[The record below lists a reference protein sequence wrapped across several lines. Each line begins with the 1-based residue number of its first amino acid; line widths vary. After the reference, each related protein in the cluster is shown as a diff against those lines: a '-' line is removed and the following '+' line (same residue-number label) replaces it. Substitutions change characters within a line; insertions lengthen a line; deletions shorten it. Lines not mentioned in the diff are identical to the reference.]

1 MKDRI
6 MRTTISDA
14 SLITGFLYDLN
25 CYRKLLFFLCLSQSS
40 IVKALNHRHRH
51 FQAVLILTALFGLGC
66 RNEIFD
72 HIRRDKTHSVAE
84 THYQQISYMPHDA
97 AANTN
102 ASWETVGA
110 ETEAPWSI
118 EHEPPDEYL
127 DLTIEQALQIAL
139 QNATILNDLGATILQ
154 SPSRV
159 HSRLDPEIME
169 TDPQFGVDAALSQF
183 DARFRSI
190 GEIQDN
196 DRPYNNFFVGGG
208 TQLFRQDYHDYLLE
222 LSKKS
227 ATGTEFSARNMF
239 DYDAN
244 NREQN
249 LFPSAWET
257 QIEMEV
263 RQPLLQGA
271 GVEFNRI
278 AGPNGRPGALQGIVI
293 ARLNTDIAI
302 TEFEMGLRDFI
313 SNVENAYWDLFFAY
327 RLLDTRLDAR
337 DQSLKTWKSTI
348 AQIDQKGITAAKE
361 AHAREQYYRFDEDVQ
376 NALAGRTRNAT
387 KTGNGSQPGTFVG
400 AGGLFVAERRL
411 RLLMGLPIKDQ
422 AVIRPISEPKISPV
436 EFEWTSLVNEA
447 LAQRPELKKQ
457 RQLLK
462 SLDLQRSASKGFTKP
477 RLDAYGRYRFRGLGD
492 HLVGS
497 TSTPTPT
504 LNQGAVEDLFGGQ
517 FQEWELGVEMTVP
530 VGFRQ
535 GHAAVRNLELQMAR
549 ARAKLQEQERQIVH
563 DLSNAIAEMQR
574 AQKVSEISYN
584 RLVSAQQ
591 RFESLSEELDAP
603 EEILDAQVRLAD
615 AKSNYYRSLVEHE
628 AALRNIHYEKG
639 SLLPFRN
646 VILTDHYLDQENTYW
661 ESCRSDQT
669 DLARVNSDTVPSKLI
684 GAESP
689 THKMNEDDLALNP
702 SFEEVSAGSPSEII
716 LPPLEQCDN
725 QLTSE
730 FVKHDPRSIDPSEMS
745 QEAYREILAE
755 HPIQI
760 PTISSPSQSAD
771 SNRVAK
777 SVESLPYID
786 LEQDSPVQL
795 ISETAPHH
803 NVNKLPPL
811 PDTDDD
817 WRDAKTVELESVTKP
832 K

>member
-1 MKDRI
+1 MLP
-6 MRTTISDA
+6 A
-14 SLITGFLYDLN
+14 
-25 CYRKLLFFLCLSQSS
+25 LLS
-40 IVKALNHRHRH
+40 
-51 FQAVLILTALFGLGC
+51 LGC
-66 RNEIFD
+66 QHALFD
-72 HIRRDKTHSVAE
+72 HIRRDKSHSAVETAAE
-84 THYQQISYMPHDA
+84 THYKQITCMPHDA
-97 AANTN
+97 TTQACE
-102 ASWETVGA
+102 SWATGSS

-118 EHEPPDEYL
+118 EHELPAEYL

-139 QNATILNDLGATILQ
+139 QNATILNDLGATILK
-154 SPSRV
+154 SPLRV
-159 HSRLDPEIME
+159 HSRLDPGIME
-169 TDPQFGVDAALSQF
+169 TDPQFGVEAALSQF

-190 GEIQDN
+190 GEFQDN

-222 LSKKS
+222 LSKKT
-227 ATGTEFSARNMF
+227 ATGAEFSARNLF

-244 NREQN
+244 NRAQN
-249 LFPSAWET
+249 LFPSAWQT

-263 RQPLLQGA
+263 RQPLMQGA

-348 AQIDQKGITAAKE
+348 SQIDQKGITAAKE
-361 AHAREQYYRFDEDVQ
+361 AHAREQYYRFEEDVQ

-422 AVIRPISEPKISPV
+422 AVLRPVSEPKISPV
-436 EFEWTSLVNEA
+436 DFEWTLLVNEA

-492 HLVGS
+492 HLIGS
-497 TSTPTPT
+497 TASQTTN

-535 GHAAVRNLELQMAR
+535 GHAAVRNLELQIAR

-563 DLSNAIAEMQR
+563 DLSNALAEMQR

-603 EEILDAQVRLAD
+603 DEILDAQVRLAD

-646 VILTDHYLDQENTYW
+646 VVLTDHYLDQKNTYW
-661 ESCRSDQT
+661 ENCRSDQ
-669 DLARVNSDTVPSKLI
+669 DELARVTSDTMPSPLF
-684 GAESP
+684 GLFGPESP
-689 THKMNEDDLALNP
+689 SPETDADDLELNS
-702 SFEEVSAGSPSEII
+702 SFEDVSADPPPAII
-716 LPPLEQCDN
+716 PPPLEQCDN
-725 QLTSE
+725 QVPAES
-730 FVKHDPRSIDPSEMS
+730 VKHRPPAIDPLETS
-745 QEAYREILAE
+745 QEPSLEILAD

-760 PTISSPSQSAD
+760 PTISHPTQSAD
-771 SNRVAK
+771 LDQVNE
-777 SVESLPYID
+777 SVEPLPYVE
-786 LEQDSPVQL
+786 LEPDSPVQ
-795 ISETAPHH
+795 IVSETDRSPKI
-803 NVNKLPPL
+803 NNLPPL
-811 PDTDDD
+811 PTEDDE
-817 WRDAKTVELESVTKP
+817 WRNAKTVELETGPKP